1 MSESE
6 LSGPGQEPGADVGD
20 DGDVPDDPLL
30 GGGTAGDPTESDVG
44 GVGLGES
51 GES

>member
-6 LSGPGQEPGADVGD
+6 WTDEGRGQQPGADVGD

-30 GGGTAGDPTESDVG
+30 SPPIDDETVETAERDAS
-44 GVGLGES
+44 
-51 GES
+51 